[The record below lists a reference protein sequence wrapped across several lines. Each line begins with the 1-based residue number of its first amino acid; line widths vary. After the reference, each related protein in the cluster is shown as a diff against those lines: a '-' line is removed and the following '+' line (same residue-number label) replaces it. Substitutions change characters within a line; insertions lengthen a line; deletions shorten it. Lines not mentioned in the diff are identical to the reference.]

1 MLFYDFMDDNIKR
14 IGQMNSETVH
24 TLNIETD
31 FPSPQFAVQPLE
43 AQIWRNGMLVRM
55 PNHLGDAVM
64 ALPALKQLRTIVP
77 EGCGLYVLAPKN
89 QDYLYRN
96 LSIIDGMILLEKT
109 HSVWDKESFNKVRK
123 MRFGAGVLFNNS
135 LRDAI
140 LMRLAGVRNLYGAA
154 ARGRSFL
161 FARSFRFLPR
171 PKGRPEKIHQSNK
184 LLAMVT
190 ALGAAPWDGKMP
202 EFSNEPPFDELA
214 NAIAVLC
221 AHPKLLTLASG
232 AAYGAAKRWPAENF
246 RKVAEYWVSRDGVVA
261 VLGSPSEAA
270 IGDEVL
276 AGVDPEKAF
285 NLSGKTNL
293 GDVMQLLRASR
304 LTVANDS
311 GIMHLAAAM
320 GTPGI
325 AVFGPTDF
333 TATGPVST
341 KWRLMYDKVPC
352 SPCFARTCPKQ
363 PLCDGICAITPDMVI
378 AEIIEMQGDK

>member
-1 MLFYDFMDDNIKR
+1 M
-14 IGQMNSETVH
+14 
-24 TLNIETD
+24 NIETD
-31 FPSPQFAVQPLE
+31 FPSPQFPVTPLDDAV
-43 AQIWRNGMLVRM
+43 WRNGMLVRM

-77 EGCGLYVLAPKN
+77 EGCGLYVLAPEN
-89 QDYLYRN
+89 QAYLYRN
-96 LSIIDGMILLEKT
+96 LSVVDGMILLSKC
-109 HSVWDKESFNKVRK
+109 HSAWDKESFNKVRK
-123 MRFGAGVLFNNS
+123 MHFGAGILFNNS
-135 LRDAI
+135 LRDTI
-140 LMRLAGVRNLYGAA
+140 LMRLAGIRKLYGAA

-161 FARSFRFLPR
+161 MARSFRFPPR
-171 PKGRPEKIHQSNK
+171 PKGRMTEIHQSNK

-214 NAIAVLC
+214 APIANLC

-246 RKVAEYWVSRDGVVA
+246 RKVADYWVRTGGVVA

-276 AGVDPEKAF
+276 AGIDPDKAF

-293 GDVMQLLRASR
+293 GDVMQLLRASVM
-304 LTVANDS
+304 TVANDS
-311 GIMHLAAAM
+311 GIMHLAAGM

-325 AVFGPTDF
+325 AVFGPTDY

-341 KWRLMYDKVPC
+341 KWRLMYDKVDC
-352 SPCFARTCPKQ
+352 SPCFARVCPKK

-378 AEIIEMQGDK
+378 AEIQKMLS

>member
-1 MLFYDFMDDNIKR
+1 
-14 IGQMNSETVH
+14 MNSEKVH

-31 FPSPQFAVQPLE
+31 FPSPQFEIRPVDATV
-43 AQIWRNGMLVRM
+43 WRNGMLVRM

-89 QDYLYRN
+89 QNYLYRN
-96 LSIIDGMILLEKT
+96 LSIIDGMILLEKCHT
-109 HSVWDKESFNKVRK
+109 LWDKESFSKVRK

-135 LRDAI
+135 LRDTI
-140 LMRLAGVRNLYGAA
+140 LMRLAGVRHLYGAA
-154 ARGRSFL
+154 RRGRSIL
-161 FARSFRFLPR
+161 LTRSFKFPPR
-171 PKGRPEKIHQSNK
+171 PTGRAEEIHQSNK

-190 ALGAAPWDGKMP
+190 AMGAAPWDGKMP

-214 NAIAVLC
+214 TPIAVLC
-221 AHPKLLTLASG
+221 SHPKLLTLASG

-246 RKVAEYWVSRDGVVA
+246 RKVAEYWIAQGGVAA
-261 VLGSPSEAA
+261 VLGSPSEAG

-276 AGVDPEKAF
+276 AGLNPDKAF

-311 GIMHLAAAM
+311 GIMHLAAGM

-325 AVFGPTDF
+325 AVFGPTDY

-352 SPCFARTCPKQ
+352 SPCFARSCPKQ
-363 PLCDGICAITPDMVI
+363 PLCEGICAITPEMVI
-378 AEIIEMQGDK
+378 AEIEKMQQ